1 MEKINPATKIAAKKN
16 RCVLVTGFMP
26 FGGERT
32 NPSWEIVKA
41 LPEMISGYRIEKLR
55 VPTVFGKAIDATVK
69 AIDAMQPEIILCFG
83 QAGGRSHMGVERV
96 AINVDDARIADNA
109 GNRMID
115 EPIRADGP
123 AAYFCTVP
131 IKAMVAAMA
140 KAGVPAEIS
149 NTAGTFV
156 CNHLIYGVLHH
167 IATDMKA
174 TRAGFVHVPFLES
187 QVVDKVGTA
196 SMSLP
201 TMIVGAKAAIMAAIK
216 YKTDLKLSG
225 GRLN

>member
-1 MEKINPATKIAAKKN
+1 MPIKSKPI
-16 RCVLVTGFMP
+16 RRVLVTGFMP

-55 VPTVFGKAIDATVK
+55 VPTVFGNAIDATTK

-83 QAGGRSHMGVERV
+83 QAGGRTQMSVERV
-96 AINVDDARIADNA
+96 AINIDDARIADNA
-109 GNRMID
+109 GNQMID
-115 EPIRADGP
+115 QPIRADGP

-131 IKAMVAAMA
+131 IKAMVAAMR

-167 IATDMKA
+167 ITSHTQT
-174 TRAGFVHVPFLES
+174 TRAGFVHVPFLDS
-187 QVVDKVGTA
+187 QVVDKAGMA

-201 TMIVGAKAAIMAAIK
+201 TMVAGANAAIVAAIK

-225 GRLN
+225 GTLN

>member
-1 MEKINPATKIAAKKN
+1 MKKIDSVKRIAAKRN

-41 LPEMISGYRIEKLR
+41 LPETISGFRIEKLR
-55 VPTVFGKAIDATVK
+55 VPTVFGKAIDVTTK
-69 AIDAMQPEIILCFG
+69 ASDAMNPEIILCFG
-83 QAGGRSHMGVERV
+83 QAGGRTHMSVERI
-96 AINVDDARIADNA
+96 AINIDDARIADNA

-115 EPIRADGP
+115 QPVCEDGP

-131 IKAMVAAMA
+131 IKAMVAAMR

-167 IATDMKA
+167 IATSA
-174 TRAGFVHVPFLES
+174 QTIRAGFLHVPFLES
-187 QVVDKVGTA
+187 QVVDKAGTA

-201 TMIVGAKAAIMAAIK
+201 TMVAGANAAIVAAIK

-225 GRLN
+225 GTLN